1 MPDTS
6 SKIIDPPPDSEAGLY
21 GKYEVHKLR
30 RTVHENEHGGRTT
43 LVERV
48 DPGPVFVLAYTKDPH
63 ARVALAA
70 YADSCEAEYPQ
81 LAADLRE
88 QLDPA
93 NTEAVCKHCDLRI
106 ERRPAKSRSWL
117 HAEGLQQG
125 MHTCAVSPYGF
136 HAEPVGTPCGDHP
149 ANACN
154 GARGFVVKPT

>member
-1 MPDTS
+1 MAVVP
-6 SKIIDPPPDSEAGLY
+6 SKIVTPPPDSEAGLY

-30 RTVHENEHGGRTT
+30 KTTREYEGGSRVTHI
-43 LVERV
+43 ERV

-70 YADSCEAEYPQ
+70 YADSCEAEYPE

-93 NTEAVCKHCDLRI
+93 NTDAVCKHCDLKI
-106 ERRPAKSRSWL
+106 EKRPDKSRDWM

-125 MHTCAVSPYGF
+125 KHTCAVSPYGF
-136 HAEPVGTPCGDHP
+136 HAEPVGAPCSDHP
-149 ANACN
+149 ANPCN
-154 GARGFVVKPT
+154 GARGFVVNAT